1 MGVNS
6 ETLRIFGT
14 STTGGKDELKTPNQS
29 TGRHRKLV
37 RYLYVGQTQ
46 HGAQIGG
53 AKNLGQCV
61 IGRGG

>member
-29 TGRHRKLV
+29 TSRHRKLEISV
-37 RYLYVGQTQ
+37 CRADITWR
-46 HGAQIGG
+46 AD
-53 AKNLGQCV
+53 
-61 IGRGG
+61 